1 MQNCTCPSCG
11 ATVVFQSRV
20 SILSICEY
28 CGSTLVR
35 HDLNLENIGK
45 MAEVQVDGS
54 PLQLHAEGRYRGI
67 HFTLVGRVQMRYTE
81 GLWNE
86 WYLLFDDL
94 RNGWL
99 GESGGTYAV
108 SFLTKVAEAIPRF
121 ADLRPGDPVVLRD
134 QSYEVTQ
141 VEQAVCISGQ
151 GELPFQI
158 GPAYSAPV
166 VDLSGQGNNFATLDY
181 SEEPPLIFMG
191 EYVEFEDLHLSGL
204 REWNEW

>member
-1 MQNCTCPSCG
+1 
-11 ATVVFQSRV
+11 
-20 SILSICEY
+20 
-28 CGSTLVR
+28 
-35 HDLNLENIGK
+35 
-45 MAEVQVDGS
+45 MAELQVDGS

-204 REWNEW
+204 REWNGW

>member
-1 MQNCTCPSCG
+1 M
-11 ATVVFQSRV
+11 

-45 MAEVQVDGS
+45 MAELQVDGS
-54 PLQLHAEGRYRGI
+54 PLQLHAEGRYRGV
-67 HFTLVGRVQMRYTE
+67 HFTVVGRIQMRYTE

-86 WYLLFDDL
+86 WHLLFDDL

-99 GESGGTYAV
+99 GESGGRYAV

-121 ADLRPGDPVVLRD
+121 ADLRPGDPVVLGG

-141 VEQAVCISGQ
+141 VEKAVCISGQ

-158 GPAYSAPV
+158 DPGYSAPE
-166 VDLSGQGNNFATLDY
+166 VDLSGEGTDFATLDY

-204 REWNEW
+204 REWNGW